1 MSLHSRTPAPEA
13 WRLAQHR
20 ETTATGA
27 ADFTCRKQGSGT
39 TFIEHALGG
48 EQQQALTR
56 ACLRL
61 PLTLSHAC
69 QPDGRVGATRCL
81 VRREMDDEDDKGD
94 EHEVQGACEGAGVRN
109 LLAGWK
115 INILSGH
122 KKVEDTTAASVQPH
136 VSGKCQM
143 HYHASA
149 RQGLRQELH
158 SDLFWSLES
167 IQRRGQWFEVSD
179 HKLLRERTKKK
190 TNVYCSNKNIPL
202 PCLVPESQSTLASR
216 PLRWN
221 PRDHPSKRP
230 YASPRYC
237 R

>member
-1 MSLHSRTPAPEA
+1 MSLHPRTPAPEA

-27 ADFTCRKQGSGT
+27 ADFTCRKQGNGT

-109 LLAGWK
+109 LLAAWR

-122 KKVEDTTAASVQPH
+122 NKVEGTTAASVQPH
-136 VSGKCQM
+136 LSGKCQM
-143 HYHASA
+143 HDHASA
-149 RQGLRQELH
+149 LLLGPPTGIAQR
-158 SDLFWSLES
+158 SLLVTGEHTA
-167 IQRRGQWFEVSD
+167 QRPMVSS
-179 HKLLRERTKKK
+179 L
-190 TNVYCSNKNIPL
+190 
-202 PCLVPESQSTLASR
+202 R
-216 PLRWN
+216 PLAVKGEN
-221 PRDHPSKRP
+221 
-230 YASPRYC
+230 
-237 R
+237 